1 MRSRK
6 MAEVLPL
13 RGVRYDTTVSG
24 PLEQLVSPPYDVID
38 GPMRATLAARSPYSF
53 VELDLPESGTQDR
66 YAHAA
71 TLYRSWLATGVLKQ
85 DEAPSFY
92 IYWQRFAGPDGREV
106 LRKGFLGLT
115 RLHAYA
121 DKVVLPHE
129 RTLSGPKADRLA
141 LMEATQAQLS
151 QIFLLYSDPAG
162 VVDAALAAATAAAP
176 LLDTRTDDG
185 VHHQV
190 WALSD
195 TAAIASVQAQLEGER
210 LLIADGHHRY
220 ETALGYARNQGALG
234 TDRPAAFTLAFFANA
249 DDPGLVVLPTHRG
262 LHDVAG
268 FDAAAWL
275 VRAAELFDLS
285 AIDATTAPSDWLA
298 TLRRAGESGPS
309 FVLAT
314 APQGALALTLAT
326 LNPVRAAEERATMQ
340 GVAEMAELDV
350 AILHELLLERRAGI
364 SREAQAAK
372 TNIFYYKEAGEALA
386 ELVFGRTQAAVFL
399 NGTPVSKVR
408 AICEAGDFMPQKST
422 FFFPKVLS
430 GVVLFDLT
438 GAR

>member
-1 MRSRK
+1 

-38 GPMRATLAARSPYSF
+38 GPMRARLAARSPYAF
-53 VELDLPESGTQDR
+53 VELDLPENGSADR

-71 TLYRSWLATGVLKQ
+71 TLYRSWLATGVMKQ

-115 RLHAYA
+115 RLHAYS

-129 RTLSGPKADRLA
+129 RTLSGPKADRLS
-141 LMEATQAQLS
+141 LMEATEAQLS

-190 WALSD
+190 WSISD
-195 TAAIASVQAQLEGER
+195 PAAIATVSARLADER

-234 TDRPAAFTLAFFANA
+234 TDGPAAFTLAFFANA

-262 LHDVAG
+262 LHDVSE

-275 VRAAELFDLS
+275 SRTAELFDFT
-285 AIDATTAPSDWLA
+285 AVDAATAPPDWLA
-298 TLRRAGESGPS
+298 ALRRAGEAGPS

-314 APQGALALTLAT
+314 APHGELSLTLAT
-326 LNPVRAAEERATMQ
+326 LNPVRAAAEQATMQ
-340 GVAEMAELDV
+340 GVAEMAALDV

-386 ELVFGRTQAAVFL
+386 DLAAGRTQAAIFM
-399 NGTPVSKVR
+399 NGTPVAKVR

-430 GVVLFDLT
+430 GVVLYDLT

>member
-1 MRSRK
+1 

-13 RGVRYDTTVSG
+13 RGVRYNTAVSG

-38 GPMRATLAARSPYSF
+38 GPHRARLAAQSPYAF
-53 VELDLPESGTQDR
+53 VELDLPESGSGDK

-71 TLYRSWLATGVLKQ
+71 SLYRSWLAAGAMKQ
-85 DEAPSFY
+85 DDAPSFY
-92 IYWQRFAGPDGREV
+92 LYWQRFAGPDGREV

-115 RLHAYA
+115 RLHEYA

-141 LMEATQAQLS
+141 LMEATETQLS
-151 QIFLLYSDPAG
+151 QIFLLYSDPEGA
-162 VVDAALAAATAAAP
+162 VDRALAAATESRP
-176 LLDTRTDDG
+176 LLDMHTDDG

-195 TAAIASVQAQLEGER
+195 ATAVATVQARLAGER

-220 ETALGYARNQGALG
+220 ETALGHARNLGALG
-234 TDRPAAFTLAFFANA
+234 TDASAAFTLAFFANA

-268 FDAAAWL
+268 FEAKRWTE
-275 VRAAELFDLS
+275 RAAELFDL
-285 AIDATTAPSDWLA
+285 APIEASEPPEQWLA
-298 TLRRAGESGPS
+298 TLRRAGNIGPS
-309 FVLAT
+309 FVLAGMEDGELT
-314 APQGALALTLAT
+314 LTLAT
-326 LNPVRAAEERATMQ
+326 LNRGRAAAEQSTMQ

-372 TNIFYYKEAGEALA
+372 TNIYYYKEAGEALA
-386 ELVFGRTQAAVFL
+386 DLRAGRTQAAIFM
-399 NGTPVSKVR
+399 NGTPVAKVR

-430 GVVLFDLT
+430 GVVLYDLT
-438 GAR
+438 LPR

>member
-1 MRSRK
+1 

-13 RGVRYDTTVSG
+13 RGVRYNTAVSG

-38 GPMRATLAARSPYSF
+38 GPHRARLAALSPYAF
-53 VELDLPESGTQDR
+53 VELDLPESATGDK

-71 TLYRSWLATGVLKQ
+71 SLYRSWLAAGAMKQ
-85 DEAPSFY
+85 DDAPSFY
-92 IYWQRFAGPDGREV
+92 LYWQRFAGPDGREV

-115 RLHAYA
+115 RLHEYA

-141 LMEATQAQLS
+141 LMEATETQLS
-151 QIFLLYSDPAG
+151 QIFLLYSDPEGA
-162 VVDAALAAATAAAP
+162 VDRALAAATASTP
-176 LLDTRTDDG
+176 LLDMRTDDG

-195 TAAIASVQAQLEGER
+195 ATAVATVQARLAGER

-220 ETALGYARNQGALG
+220 ETALGHARNLGALG
-234 TDRPAAFTLAFFANA
+234 TDASAAFTLAFFANA

-262 LHDVAG
+262 LHDVAA
-268 FDAAAWL
+268 FEAKRWTE
-275 VRAAELFDLS
+275 RAAELFDL
-285 AIDATTAPSDWLA
+285 APIEASEPPEQWLA
-298 TLRRAGESGPS
+298 TLRHAGNSGPS
-309 FVLAT
+309 FVLA
-314 APQGALALTLAT
+314 AMEGGELALTLAT
-326 LNPVRAAEERATMQ
+326 LNRSRAAAEQSTMQ

-372 TNIFYYKEAGEALA
+372 TNIYYYKEAGEALA
-386 ELVFGRTQAAVFL
+386 DLRAGRTQAAIFM
-399 NGTPVSKVR
+399 NGTPVAKVR

-430 GVVLFDLT
+430 GVVLYDLT
-438 GAR
+438 LPR

>member
-1 MRSRK
+1 
-6 MAEVLPL
+6 
-13 RGVRYDTTVSG
+13 
-24 PLEQLVSPPYDVID
+24 
-38 GPMRATLAARSPYSF
+38 
-53 VELDLPESGTQDR
+53 
-66 YAHAA
+66 
-71 TLYRSWLATGVLKQ
+71 
-85 DEAPSFY
+85 
-92 IYWQRFAGPDGREV
+92 V

-115 RLHAYA
+115 RLHEYA

-141 LMEATQAQLS
+141 LMEATEAQLS

-162 VVDAALAAATAAAP
+162 VVDAALAAATEAPP
-176 LLDTRTDDG
+176 LLDTRTEDG

-190 WALSD
+190 WSISD
-195 TAAIASVQAQLEGER
+195 PAAIATVRAQLADER

-234 TDRPAAFTLAFFANA
+234 TGGPAAFTLAFFANA

-275 VRAAELFDLS
+275 ARTAELFDFTRLE
-285 AIDATTAPSDWLA
+285 AATAPSDWLA
-298 TLRRAGESGPS
+298 ALRRAGEAGPS

-314 APQGALALTLAT
+314 APHGELALTLAT
-326 LNPVRAAEERATMQ
+326 LNAARAASEQATMQ

-386 ELVFGRTQAAVFL
+386 DLAAGRTQAAIFM
-399 NGTPVSKVR
+399 NGTPVAKVR

-430 GVVLFDLT
+430 GVVLYDLT

>member
-1 MRSRK
+1 
-6 MAEVLPL
+6 
-13 RGVRYDTTVSG
+13 
-24 PLEQLVSPPYDVID
+24 
-38 GPMRATLAARSPYSF
+38 MRASLAARSPYSF
-53 VELDLPESGTQDR
+53 VELDLPESGTEDR

-71 TLYRSWLATGVLKQ
+71 ALYRSWLSSGVMRQ

-115 RLHAYA
+115 RLHEYA

-141 LMEATQAQLS
+141 LMEATEAQLS

-190 WALSD
+190 WSISD
-195 TAAIASVQAQLEGER
+195 PAAIATVRAQLADER

-234 TDRPAAFTLAFFANA
+234 TGGPAAFTLAFFANA

-268 FDAAAWL
+268 FDAAGWL
-275 VRAAELFDLS
+275 GRTAELFDFTTLE
-285 AIDATTAPSDWLA
+285 AATAPSEWLA
-298 TLRRAGESGPS
+298 ALRRAGETGTS

-314 APQGALALTLAT
+314 APQGELSLTLAT
-326 LNPVRAAEERATMQ
+326 LNAARAASEQATMQ

-386 ELVFGRTQAAVFL
+386 DLAAGRTQAAIFM
-399 NGTPVSKVR
+399 NGTPVAKVR

-430 GVVLFDLT
+430 GVVLYDLT

>member
-1 MRSRK
+1 M
-6 MAEVLPL
+6 
-13 RGVRYDTTVSG
+13 
-24 PLEQLVSPPYDVID
+24 
-38 GPMRATLAARSPYSF
+38 
-53 VELDLPESGTQDR
+53 
-66 YAHAA
+66 
-71 TLYRSWLATGVLKQ
+71 KQ

-115 RLHAYA
+115 RLHESA

-141 LMEATQAQLS
+141 LMVATQAQLS

-162 VVDAALAAATAAAP
+162 VVDAALASATAAAP

-185 VHHQV
+185 VHHLV

-195 TAAIASVQAQLEGER
+195 PAAIATVQARVSGER

-220 ETALGYARNQGALG
+220 ETALGYARDQGALG
-234 TDRPAAFTLAFFANA
+234 TDAPAAFTLAFFANA

-268 FDAAAWL
+268 FDAGAWL
-275 VRAAELFDLS
+275 ARTAELFDFT
-285 AIDATTAPSDWLA
+285 AIEAAAAPSDWLA
-298 TLRRAGESGPS
+298 ALRRAGESGPS

-314 APQGALALTLAT
+314 APQGELALTLAT
-326 LNPVRAAEERATMQ
+326 LNPARAASEQATMQ

-386 ELVFGRTQAAVFL
+386 DLAAGRTQAAIFM
-399 NGTPVSKVR
+399 NGTPVAKVR

-430 GVVLFDLT
+430 GVVLYDLT

>member
-1 MRSRK
+1 

-13 RGVRYDTTVSG
+13 RGVRYDTMVSG

-38 GPMRATLAARSPYSF
+38 GAMRATLAARSPYSF
-53 VELDLPESGTQDR
+53 VELDLPEGGTEDR

-71 TLYRSWLATGVLKQ
+71 TLYRSWLSNGVMKQ

-115 RLHAYA
+115 RLHEYA

-141 LMEATQAQLS
+141 LMVATQAQLS

-162 VVDAALAAATAAAP
+162 VVDAALASATAAAP

-185 VHHQV
+185 VHHLV

-195 TAAIASVQAQLEGER
+195 PAAIATVQARVSGER

-220 ETALGYARNQGALG
+220 ETALGYARDQGALG
-234 TDRPAAFTLAFFANA
+234 TDAPAAFTLAFFANA

-262 LHDVAG
+262 LHDVAE
-268 FDAAAWL
+268 FDAGAWL
-275 VRAAELFDLS
+275 ARTAELFDFT
-285 AIDATTAPSDWLA
+285 AIEAAAAPAEWLA
-298 TLRRAGESGPS
+298 ALRRAGESGPS
-309 FVLAT
+309 FVIAT
-314 APQGALALTLAT
+314 APQGELALTLAT
-326 LNPVRAAEERATMQ
+326 LNPARAASEQATMQ

-386 ELVFGRTQAAVFL
+386 DLAAGRTQAAIFM
-399 NGTPVSKVR
+399 NGTPVAKVR

-430 GVVLFDLT
+430 GVVLYDLT

>member
-1 MRSRK
+1 

-38 GPMRATLAARSPYSF
+38 GAMRATLAARSPYSF
-53 VELDLPESGTQDR
+53 VELDLPESGSEDR

-71 TLYRSWLATGVLKQ
+71 ALYRSWLATGVMKQ

-92 IYWQRFAGPDGREV
+92 IYWQRFAGPDGHEV

-115 RLHAYA
+115 RLHEYA

-141 LMEATQAQLS
+141 LMVATQAQLS

-162 VVDAALAAATAAAP
+162 VVDGALAAATAAAP
-176 LLDTRTDDG
+176 LLDTRTEDG

-190 WALSD
+190 WAVSD
-195 TAAIASVQAQLEGER
+195 RAAIATVQARVSGER

-220 ETALGYARNQGALG
+220 ETALGYARDQGALG
-234 TDRPAAFTLAFFANA
+234 TDAPAAFTLAFFANA

-275 VRAAELFDLS
+275 ARTAELFDLS
-285 AIDATTAPSDWLA
+285 AIDATTAPSAWLA
-298 TLRRAGESGPS
+298 ALRRAGESGPS

-314 APQGALALTLAT
+314 APQGELALTLAT
-326 LNPVRAAEERATMQ
+326 LNPARAAEERATMQ

-386 ELVFGRTQAAVFL
+386 DLAAGRTQAAIFM
-399 NGTPVSKVR
+399 NGTPVAKVR

-430 GVVLFDLT
+430 GVVLYDLT